1 MSTYARKA
9 PSQSRSQN
17 RRPARPQ
24 IRARAGL
31 LTRRRMDFGRFTDAE
46 RVFLQEG
53 VCLAPMTP
61 RADGQPVTDADGVTL
76 IPTAGVEDIE
86 QGSLRAVVVP
96 GGAPS
101 SDPREA
107 SGFDRMVAT
116 AGAVGLPI
124 VAFGDSVGRTL
135 RALGLDADRA
145 EDAVVIAA
153 GQVHPVRTDEGLREV
168 AGALA

>member
-1 MSTYARKA
+1 MSAYARKA
-9 PSQSRSQN
+9 PSQPRSNN
-17 RRPARPQ
+17 RRPPRPQ

-31 LTRRRMDFGRFTDAE
+31 LTRRGMGYGRFHDAE

-61 RADGQPVTDADGVTL
+61 RADGQPVGDADGVTL

-86 QGSLRAVVVP
+86 RGALRAVVVP
-96 GGAPS
+96 DGAPS
-101 SDPREA
+101 TDPREA
-107 SGFDRMVAT
+107 SGCDRLVAT

-135 RALGLDADRA
+135 RALGLEPGRA